1 MESCKVI
8 PVRVAVRSRPP
19 VSKELIEGCQTCT
32 RTIPGKQC
40 IVLGGD
46 KTFTFDYVFG
56 EQSSQLEVYEACIS
70 DLLPK
75 ISRAMESGKV
85 IPVRVAVRSRPLV
98 SKELIE
104 GCQTCTRT
112 IPGQQCIVLGGDKTF
127 TYDYVFGEQSSQL
140 EISRAMESGKVIPVH
155 VAVRSRPLVSKELI
169 EGCQTCTRTIPGQQ
183 CIVLGGDKTFTY
195 DYVFGEQSRQLEISR
210 AMESCKVI
218 PVRVAVRSRPP
229 VSKELIEGCQTCT
242 RTIPGQQCIVLGGD
256 KTFTF
261 DYVFGEQSSQLE
273 VYEAC
278 ISDLLPKVFED
289 LQGHGVWQ
297 RSSVHVAVRSRPLVS
312 KELIEGC
319 QTCTRTIPGQQC
331 IVLGGDKTFT
341 YDYVFGEQSRQL
353 EISRA
358 MESGKVFPVRVAVRS
373 RPLVS
378 KELIDG
384 CQTCTRTIPGQQC
397 NVLGGD
403 KTFTFDYVFGEQSSQ
418 LEVYEA
424 CISDLFPK
432 YSKISRAMKSGEVI
446 PVDVAVRSRPLVS
459 KELIEGC
466 QTCTR
471 TIPGQQCIVLG
482 GDKTFTYDYVFGE
495 QPSQL

>member
-1 MESCKVI
+1 MESGKVI
-8 PVRVAVRSRPP
+8 PVRVAVRSRPL

-32 RTIPGKQC
+32 RTIPGQQC
-40 IVLGGD
+40 IVLGGE
-46 KTFTFDYVFG
+46 KTFTYDYVFG

-112 IPGQQCIVLGGDKTF
+112 ITGQQCIVLGGDKTF
-127 TYDYVFGEQSSQL
+127 TFDYVFGEQSSQL
-140 EISRAMESGKVIPVH
+140 EVYEACITDLFPKYSKISRAMESGKVIPVH

-183 CIVLGGDKTFTY
+183 CIVLGGDKTFT
-195 DYVFGEQSRQLEISR
+195 S
-210 AMESCKVI
+210 
-218 PVRVAVRSRPP
+218 
-229 VSKELIEGCQTCT
+229 
-242 RTIPGQQCIVLGGD
+242 PGPWILARLFQYASQCAAGRL
-256 KTFTF
+256 F
-261 DYVFGEQSSQLE
+261 
-273 VYEAC
+273 
-278 ISDLLPKVFED
+278 
-289 LQGHGVWQ
+289 
-297 RSSVHVAVRSRPLVS
+297 S

-341 YDYVFGEQSRQL
+341 YDYVFGEQSSQL

-358 MESGKVFPVRVAVRS
+358 MESGKVIPVR
-373 RPLVS
+373 
-378 KELIDG
+378 
-384 CQTCTRTIPGQQC
+384 
-397 NVLGGD
+397 
-403 KTFTFDYVFGEQSSQ
+403 
-418 LEVYEA
+418 
-424 CISDLFPK
+424 
-432 YSKISRAMKSGEVI
+432 
-446 PVDVAVRSRPLVS
+446 VAVRSRPLVS

-471 TIPGQQCIVLG
+471 TIPGQQGIVLG
-482 GDKTFTYDYVFGE
+482 GDKTFTFDYVFGE
-495 QPSQL
+495 KSSQLEVYEACISDLFP